1 MRWYRTERKPVN
13 TFLHVPSGQKQKR
26 SALST
31 TLKIAQP
38 QPCLPVFGTTFLL
51 TWLPVPNLWHL
62 AEVAAGSMPVNYQ
75 VVNHLQDALNSLPNS
90 TGDGLKKS
98 FASSILLGRWKKKGR
113 QMRRRTGKGKG
124 RKQVNQTQSGLLSFF
139 LISFYLC
146 IWASIYDYV
155 SPNRWDFWDGG
166 DYCLPAI

>member
-1 MRWYRTERKPVN
+1 
-13 TFLHVPSGQKQKR
+13 
-26 SALST
+26 
-31 TLKIAQP
+31 
-38 QPCLPVFGTTFLL
+38 
-51 TWLPVPNLWHL
+51 
-62 AEVAAGSMPVNYQ
+62 MPVNYQ
-75 VVNHLQDALNSLPNS
+75 VVNHLQDALNSLPDL

-146 IWASIYDYV
+146 I
-155 SPNRWDFWDGG
+155 
-166 DYCLPAI
+166 